1 VTAGPSAP
9 DEVERQRTFYRSGE
23 HDHLRAR
30 DDDRYARKLARE
42 LARRAGIEAHHR
54 VLEIGAGFGRF
65 TFPLLEHCGSVVAFD
80 LSERVLAD
88 LATARDLRGIA
99 EERCRTLCGDVEKLD
114 PSAGPFDF
122 VVGFF
127 ILHHLPDVPAAIRA
141 LVPAL
146 SPRGGMAFIEPNRRN
161 PLFLAQVLFCPD
173 MPWREER
180 GMFRLSAR
188 KVEAAFGAATLAPR
202 PTERF
207 GFFPPQVYNHLAPA
221 RALES
226 GVERVRAFQP
236 VLPFLFLSARREGA
250 DRDKGADKVTRVP
263 SHS

>member
-1 VTAGPSAP
+1 VTAEASAP

-23 HDHLRAR
+23 HDHLQVR
-30 DDDRYARKLARE
+30 DDDLYARKLASE
-42 LARRAGIEAHHR
+42 LARRAGIDRRHR

-88 LATARDLRGIA
+88 LAAERDRRGIPG
-99 EERCRTLCGDVEKLD
+99 ERCRTLCGDVEKLD
-114 PSAGPFDF
+114 PSETGPFDF

-141 LVPAL
+141 LAPAL
-146 SPRGGMAFIEPNRRN
+146 APGGGMAFIEPNRRN

-188 KVEAAFGAATLAPR
+188 KVEAAFGAASLAPR

-207 GFFPPQVYNHLAPA
+207 GFFPPQIYNRLAPA

-226 GVERVRAFQP
+226 GVERVRAFHP

-250 DRDKGADKVTRVP
+250 VRVAR
-263 SHS
+263 

>member
-1 VTAGPSAP
+1 VTAGPSAR
-9 DEVERQRTFYRSGE
+9 EEIERQRTFYRSGE
-23 HDHLRAR
+23 HDHLRVR
-30 DDDRYARKLARE
+30 TDDRYAWKLASE
-42 LARRAGIEAHHR
+42 LARRAGIERRHR

-88 LATARDLRGIA
+88 LAAERDRRGIP
-99 EERCRTLCGDVEKLD
+99 EERCGTLCGDVEKLD
-114 PSAGPFDF
+114 PAAGPFDF

-141 LVPAL
+141 LVPSLAAD
-146 SPRGGMAFIEPNRRN
+146 GGMAFVEPNRRN

-188 KVEAAFGAATLAPR
+188 KVEAAFGAASLRAR

-207 GFFPPQVYNHLAPA
+207 GFFPPQIYNHIAPA

-226 GVERVRAFQP
+226 GVERVRALHP
-236 VLPFLFLSARREGA
+236 VLPFLLLSARREGA
-250 DRDKGADKVTRVP
+250 VKGAR
-263 SHS
+263 

>member
-1 VTAGPSAP
+1 VTAETSAQ

-30 DDDRYARKLARE
+30 DEDAYAQKLARE
-42 LARRAGIEAHHR
+42 LARRSGIERHHR

-88 LATARDLRGIA
+88 LAAARDRRGIP
-99 EERCRTLCGDVEKLD
+99 EERCRTLCGDVEKID
-114 PSAGPFDF
+114 PSAAGTFDF

-141 LVPAL
+141 LVSVLPAN
-146 SPRGGMAFIEPNRRN
+146 GGMAFVEPNRRN

-188 KVEAAFGAATLAPR
+188 KVEAAFAAASLAAR

-207 GFFPPQVYNHLAPA
+207 GFFPPQVYNRLAPA

-226 GVERVRAFQP
+226 GVERVRAFHP
-236 VLPFLFLSARREGA
+236 VLPFLLLSARREGA
-250 DRDKGADKVTRVP
+250 VEDRR
-263 SHS
+263 